1 MSLALK
7 HFKLKVNETPLPL
20 NLSNQAKK
28 LHYFHYLKKLIELI
42 HHHQARELDSE
53 PFHLLDFGCSGG
65 IGPEWRLLEPRLRAV
80 GIDINESEVACLNQA
95 EKNPNVRYVAGN
107 LELSP
112 EHPIR
117 KERGTPFV
125 CESHKAFAKT
135 SAWDAYSRR
144 KKHPETPQR
153 NSKPEYVNFEKVLEE
168 AGFGYVDFIKIDV
181 DGPDFDIL
189 QALEPSLGRLQVLGL
204 KLEVN
209 FNGSSNP
216 HDHTFHN
223 MDRLMRKNGFD
234 LYGLELRKYTKN
246 ALPGRFEGDFFGQTI
261 KGALAQ
267 GDALYFLNQIPPNY
281 SQIKILKLISLM
293 TLLDQVDSAADHLL
307 NLNEQELFKK
317 AYLDAVASSEGFRNY
332 EILIRQWKEKPETFF
347 KNHT

>member
-1 MSLALK
+1 M
-7 HFKLKVNETPLPL
+7 N
-20 NLSNQAKK
+20 
-28 LHYFHYLKKLIELI
+28 KLIELI
-42 HHHQARELDSE
+42 KNEFQKELSEE
-53 PFHLLDFGCSGG
+53 PFHVLDLGCSGG
-65 IGPEWRLLEPRLRAV
+65 IDVNWRSLEPYLVAL
-80 GIDINESEVACLNQA
+80 GIDFNTREIERLNA
-95 EKNPNVRYVAGN
+95 TEKNKNIKYFAGN
-107 LELSP
+107 LELAP
-112 EHPIR
+112 DHPIR
-117 KERGTPFV
+117 KERGAPFV

-135 SAWDAYSRR
+135 SAWDAYSRK
-144 KKHPETPQR
+144 KKHPDTPQS
-153 NSKPEYVNFEKVLEE
+153 NSKPEYVNLEKFLQE

-209 FNGSSNP
+209 FNGSSDP

-234 LYGLELRKYTKN
+234 LYGLELRRYTKN

-293 TLLDQVDSAADHLL
+293 SLLDQVDSAA
-307 NLNEQELFKK
+307 ELIKGLDTK
-317 AYLDAVASSEGFRNY
+317 SSLKQSYLDKASQIHGFPNY
-332 EILIRQWKEKPETFF
+332 KNLMETWGKNPESFF
-347 KNHT
+347 KNS

>member
-1 MSLALK
+1 MK
-7 HFKLKVNETPLPL
+7 E
-20 NLSNQAKK
+20 
-28 LHYFHYLKKLIELI
+28 LIELI
-42 HHHQARELDSE
+42 KNEFQRELSEE
-53 PFHLLDFGCSGG
+53 PFHVLDLGCSGG
-65 IGPEWRLLEPRLRAV
+65 IDSNWRSLEPFLVAL
-80 GIDINESEVACLNQA
+80 GIDFNIREIERLNAA
-95 EKNPNVRYVAGN
+95 EKNKNIRYFAGN
-107 LELSP
+107 LELP
-112 EHPIR
+112 PDHPIQ
-117 KERGTPFV
+117 KERGTPYV

-135 SAWDAYSRR
+135 SAWDAYSR
-144 KKHPETPQR
+144 KKQHPDMPQSS
-153 NSKPEYVNFEKVLEE
+153 SKPEYVNLEKTLQE

-209 FNGSSNP
+209 FNGSSDP

-317 AYLDAVASSEGFRNY
+317 AYLDAAASSEGFRNY